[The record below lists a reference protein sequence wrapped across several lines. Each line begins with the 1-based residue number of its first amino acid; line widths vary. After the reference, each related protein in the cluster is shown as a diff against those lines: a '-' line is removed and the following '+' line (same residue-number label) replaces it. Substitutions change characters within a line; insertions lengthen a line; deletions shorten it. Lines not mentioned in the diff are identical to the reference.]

1 VLFTRSAAA
10 IACAPSSP
18 TPLLKRS
25 SSVSVLFTQGTSPC
39 YSRAVP
45 QQLPVLLCSAL
56 SQLIVANVELC
67 ERAIHAQCRSN
78 CLSCAL
84 YQRRAVRCDSAKM
97 RISAKVELCARGI
110 HAQCCS
116 NCLCSA
122 LSQRIEAKVERGIHA
137 QSLCQRLS
145 CALSQFIRFEVERS
159 HLAPRVQ
166 AVQLVQQP
174 FAVARAMS
182 RKLKLFQLQAM
193 PRTSGQWTVRQ
204 LHEAERVDCG

>member
-39 YSRAVP
+39 YLRAVP

-122 LSQRIEAKVERGIHA
+122 LSQRIEAKVERGTRRVSASACPAPSPNSHA
-137 QSLCQRLS
+137 LRSNVVTLHQGFKPFNLS
-145 CALSQFIRFEVERS
+145 FP
-159 HLAPRVQ
+159 AP
-166 AVQLVQQP
+166 P
-174 FAVARAMS
+174 C
-182 RKLKLFQLQAM
+182 LFQLPASALKAM